1 MAKYDIK
8 YTTGSAPTGTTKYD
22 NLAFAT
28 GSPDYTQPG
37 WTGGVDDTIYS
48 GGSFQFNGT
57 LNAGLD
63 SVQDVSAAGNFTIEL
78 WVYPTSTEYFNFFQI
93 GNNEP
98 YQTRFFID
106 NGVVGFYKNQEEYIP
121 DTILTSAGSITQNT
135 WQHVAVVRSGT
146 TITAYIN
153 GVAGSSPAT
162 GISGAIGNVHGWS
175 AVMNTYA
182 TCYITNFR
190 WNNTTAVYT
199 GAFTP
204 STMPLT
210 PTQKSGVNISRIS
223 SGTKILLLASSSS
236 ELISHPI
243 DGNFISDSSGN
254 NYTIRNSWI
263 IPIND
268 YVTPRVT
275 YSSLSPFTPSTPR
288 YLFIGNSTDL
298 SLTGRSA
305 GAGSTT
311 IETNRPIHWATN
323 NKSDAEVLRVI
334 NRLPQRPQNYTDAAA
349 ALAWIGSSSYYTV
362 VPL

>member
-1 MAKYDIK
+1 MAKYNVK
-8 YTTGSAPTGTTKYD
+8 YTTGSAPTGTTKSD

-37 WTGGVDDTIYS
+37 WTAGVDDTIYS
-48 GGSFQFNGT
+48 GGSFQFNGS
-57 LNAGLD
+57 LNAGLT
-63 SVQDVSAAGNFTIEL
+63 SAQDVSAAGNFTIEL
-78 WVYPTSTEYFNFFQI
+78 WVYPTSTAYFNFFDI
-93 GNNEP
+93 GNAEP

-106 NGVVGFYKNQEEYIP
+106 NGVVGFYRYPVENVYIP
-121 DTILTSAGSITQNT
+121 DTILTSAGAITQNT
-135 WQHVAVVRSGT
+135 WQHVAVVRNGT

-204 STMPLT
+204 SIIPLT
-210 PTQKSGVNISRIS
+210 PTQKSGVNISSIT
-223 SGTKILLLASSSS
+223 SGTKLLLLASSGN
-236 ELISHPI
+236 ELTTDGIG
-243 DGNFISDSSGN
+243 GNFISDSSGN
-254 NYTIRNSWI
+254 NITIYNSYYSAFGQPKI
-263 IPIND
+263 
-268 YVTPRVT
+268 T
-275 YSSLSPFTPSTPR
+275 YNSLSPFTPSTPR

-305 GAGSTT
+305 GAGTTT
-311 IETNRPIHWATN
+311 IQADRPIHWATN
-323 NKSDAEVLRVI
+323 NKSDAEVLRVV